1 MPRSTYALITH
12 FSIHSN
18 TPPIA
23 TIIYLLTSI
32 CISQHRNVKKI
43 KIKIEF
49 WIKKSLLHKNLSFE
63 VLARSAFYIYV
74 LYVITTTLVPILCNI
89 ISSLSTAYTVRDGRF
104 LGGNT
109 KRLVWLRSIV
119 RRRTQSQYQ
128 WHQHYFPWIHF
139 HENFREIDFTENDS
153 KWVHFF
159 VTFWHWCCCKSTN
172 IFVWDVAI
180 FRTTCF

>member
-1 MPRSTYALITH
+1 MSRSTYALITH
-12 FSIHSN
+12 FPTHSN
-18 TPPIA
+18 TPRIA
-23 TIIYLLTSI
+23 TNIYLLTSI
-32 CISQHRNVKKI
+32 CISQHRNVKKKI

-119 RRRTQSQYQ
+119 RRTQSQYQ

-139 HENFREIDFTENDS
+139 HGKWFSDS
-153 KWVHFF
+153 KRVHFF

-180 FRTTCF
+180 CRTTCF

>member
-1 MPRSTYALITH
+1 LN
-12 FSIHSN
+12 FE
-18 TPPIA
+18 
-23 TIIYLLTSI
+23 
-32 CISQHRNVKKI
+32 KKNFTFTQKFI
-43 KIKIEF
+43 F
-49 WIKKSLLHKNLSFE
+49 WSACSLSLLH
-63 VLARSAFYIYV
+63 IYV

-89 ISSLSTAYTVRDGRF
+89 ISSPSTAYTVRDGRF

-119 RRRTQSQYQ
+119 RRRTQYQ

-139 HENFREIDFTENDS
+139 HENFREIDLTENDS

-180 FRTTCF
+180 CSTTYF